1 MQVPCG
7 RCAECQTNLSNQ
19 WYYRTWY
26 EWQDLVACNGY
37 VLFDTLTYAPK
48 HLPMLSNTWSC
59 LDKTEDFP
67 CFEPIHIRRF
77 LQLLRQRL
85 IRAGYSKNAFRYFLT
100 SEYGSDSRY
109 THRPHYHIL
118 LFVYDNN
125 IDPLYLSRLIGD
137 IWQYGR
143 TDGLP
148 YKNVGYVLGKR
159 VFRADCGLVS
169 RLWTC
174 KYVSKY
180 VQKSCQFQHE
190 IDRRLNKVMFRLA
203 EFVCQPS
210 DDMSNTPLSPEDWL
224 DTEEAHRERL
234 KLLRYV
240 NQFHRQSQ
248 HFGESAL
255 ADLDL
260 NQLFRDGC
268 LYMPDPKG
276 LKIPIPFPMYY
287 KRKIFYDLVEYRG
300 SRYWILNE
308 LGEQFKRVRY
318 DEIRQRLIQRYE
330 CVCVANNLDYD
341 CSALADYVLEERGR
355 ILADLPSANLIQRM
369 PDVNLYN
376 YSTCS
381 DKLQFGCRGLT
392 TTWLGD
398 SQCGYL
404 SNRIDNRISLQSFI
418 QHCVFFDAVKEKQL
432 DNLFMCM
439 QKSSNGK
446 QKLFELKQ
454 RLKNLYKHKFPL
466 LS

>member
-7 RCAECQTNLSNQ
+7 HCAECQQTLSNQ

-26 EWQDLVACNGY
+26 EWHDLSAAKGY

-48 HLPMLSNTWSC
+48 HLPMLSHTWSC
-59 LDKTEDFP
+59 LDKTDDFP
-67 CFEPIHIRRF
+67 CFEPLHIRRF

-85 IRAGYSKNAFRYFLT
+85 IRAGYAKDSFRYFLT

-109 THRPHYHIL
+109 THRPHYHVL
-118 LFVYDNN
+118 FFVYDNR
-125 IDPLYLSRLIGD
+125 IDPLYLSKLIGD
-137 IWQYGR
+137 IWQFGR

-148 YKNVGYVLGKR
+148 YKNVGYILGKR
-159 VFRADCGLVS
+159 VFRADCGLS
-169 RLWTC
+169 TRLWTC
-174 KYVSKY
+174 RYVSKY
-180 VQKSCQFQHE
+180 VQKSCQFQYE
-190 IDRRLNKVMFRLA
+190 IDKRIAKVMRRLAVIA
-203 EFVCQPS
+203 DPV
-210 DDMSNTPLSPEDWL
+210 TPDKWL
-224 DTEEAHRERL
+224 EGELAHRERL

-268 LYMPDPKG
+268 LYMPDPTG

-300 SRYWILNE
+300 SRYWVLNE

-318 DEIRQRLIQRYE
+318 DEIRQRLISRYE
-330 CVCVANNLDYD
+330 CVCEANNLQFD
-341 CSALADYVLEERGR
+341 CASLADYVLEERGR
-355 ILADLPSANLIQRM
+355 IIADLPQANLIERM
-369 PDVNLYN
+369 PDVDLYN

-381 DKLQFGCRGLT
+381 DKLQFGCRGLS

-404 SNRIDNRISLQSFI
+404 SYRIDKRISLQSFI
-418 QHCVFFDAVKEKQL
+418 QHYVFFDAIKEKQL
-432 DNLFMCM
+432 DKLFTCM
-439 QKSSNGK
+439 QKSNVGR
-446 QKLFELKQ
+446 QKAFELKQ
-454 RLKNLYKHKFPL
+454 RLKNLYKHIFPL
-466 LS
+466 LT